1 MFDYSKPENKK
12 YIPIGTFIF
21 GMFVGGIVMRLWCAK
36 QGKAKEFAQGGTI
49 VVNAAPPMQAVS
61 PAPVQAVAPAPI
73 PTPVVADVSP
83 TNIPA

>member
-12 YIPIGTFIF
+12 YIPIAMFIF
-21 GMFVGGIVMRLWCAK
+21 GTFVGGIVMRLWCAK
-36 QGKAKEFAQGGTI
+36 QGKVKEFAQGGTI
-49 VVNAAPPMQAVS
+49 VNASPPMQAVA
-61 PAPVQAVAPAPI
+61 PTPVQVVAPAPI